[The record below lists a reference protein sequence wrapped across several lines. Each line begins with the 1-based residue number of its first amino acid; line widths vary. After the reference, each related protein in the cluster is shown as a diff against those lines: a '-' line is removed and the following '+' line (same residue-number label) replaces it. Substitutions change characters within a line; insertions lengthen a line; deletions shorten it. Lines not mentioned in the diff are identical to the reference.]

1 MFGISV
7 NKNCV
12 EVVALKIKMIRIFT
26 KNMCEVHG
34 NLEAEIQGHKQQIIL
49 PLLQNTTVATVVS
62 FYSNGHLVAH
72 CYSGISVKSPHRK
85 AFK

>member
-34 NLEAEIQGHKQQIIL
+34 NLEAEIQGHHC
-49 PLLQNTTVATVVS
+49 
-62 FYSNGHLVAH
+62 SNGGVLL
-72 CYSGISVKSPHRK
+72 
-85 AFK
+85 